1 MAAPHRSLHHEKA
14 SADSTAK
21 AIAEFLFSQR
31 EQLVRL
37 SGIMQFGLF
46 IFRASSPM
54 PATL

>member
-21 AIAEFLFSQR
+21 AIAEFLFSLR
-31 EQLVRL
+31 EQFVRL